1 MQDEFAFRP
10 DRRMGLIFHIAGSL
24 LFTLASLFGLWQ
36 ASQASIGLMF
46 MLYLLPAL
54 ASVIIVPILVYR
66 VYALQSA
73 VYILQREGIRVRW
86 GLRSEDI
93 PMDDVLWVH
102 PAAELSAP
110 LPLPALRWPGAVL
123 GKRHLAGGGEV
134 EFLAGNFRDML
145 YIATPGGGMV
155 ISPVAPDRFLET
167 FQRFTEMGSLT
178 PLPAR
183 SVYPAFLLAR
193 VWSAKLARGLL
204 LTCVLLGLAL
214 LVWVSLSIQG
224 RSQLHLGFRPDG
236 SPGDL
241 VPAVR
246 LMLLP
251 ILNSFFFL
259 VALFLGMLFFRRD
272 DSRPLAYILWL
283 GSALTNLIFLLAVF
297 FILKSG

>member
-10 DRRMGLIFHIAGSL
+10 DRRMGLIFHIAGIL

-46 MLYLLPAL
+46 MVYLLPVL
-54 ASVIIVPILVYR
+54 AAVIILPVLAYR
-66 VYALQSA
+66 VYALQTA
-73 VYILQREGIRVRW
+73 VYILEREGIRVRW

-102 PAAELSAP
+102 PVNELSAR
-110 LPLPALRWPGAVL
+110 LPLPALSMPGAVL
-123 GKRHLAGGGEV
+123 GKRHLAVGGEV

-145 YIATPGGGMV
+145 YIATPGGGIV
-155 ISPVAPDRFLET
+155 ISPAAPDRFLES
-167 FQRFTEMGSLT
+167 FERFTEMGSLS

-183 SVYPAFLLAR
+183 SIYPTFLLAR
-193 VWSAKLARGLL
+193 VWSSKLARVLL
-204 LTCVLLGLAL
+204 LTCISLGLAL

-224 RSQLHLGFRPDG
+224 RSEVHLGFQPDG
-236 SPGDL
+236 SPGGL
-241 VPAVR
+241 VPAVQ

-259 VALFLGMLFFRRD
+259 VALFLGMLFFRRE
-272 DSRPLAYILWL
+272 DSRPMAYVLWL
-283 GSALTNLIFLLAVF
+283 SSALTNLLFLMAVY

>member
-10 DRRMGLIFHIAGSL
+10 DRRMGLIFHIAGIL

-36 ASQASIGLMF
+36 ASQASIGMLF
-46 MLYLLPAL
+46 MLYLLPVL
-54 ASVIIVPILVYR
+54 AAVIIVPVLAYR
-66 VYALQSA
+66 VYALQTA
-73 VYILQREGIRVRW
+73 VYILEREGIRVRW

-93 PMDDVLWVH
+93 PMDDVQWMH

-110 LPLPALRWPGAVL
+110 LPMPALRMPGAVL
-123 GKRHLAGGGEV
+123 GKRRLPGGGEV
-134 EFLAGNFRDML
+134 EYLAGNFRDMV
-145 YIATPGGGMV
+145 YIATPGGGIV
-155 ISPVAPDRFLET
+155 ISPAAPDRFLET
-167 FQRFTEMGSLT
+167 FERFTEMGSLS

-183 SVYPAFLLAR
+183 SVYPTFLLAR
-193 VWSAKLARGLL
+193 VWSSRLARVLL
-204 LTCVLLGLAL
+204 LTCVTLGLAL

-224 RSQLHLGFRPDG
+224 RSEVHLGFQPDG

-241 VPAVR
+241 VPAVQ

-259 VALFLGMLFFRRD
+259 VALFLGMLFFRRE
-272 DSRPLAYILWL
+272 DSRPIAYVLWL
-283 GSALTNLIFLLAVF
+283 NSTLTNLLFLMAVY

>member
-10 DRRMGLIFHIAGSL
+10 DRRMGFIFHIAVSL

-46 MLYLLPAL
+46 MLYLLPVLVAI
-54 ASVIIVPILVYR
+54 IIVPVLAYR
-66 VYALQSA
+66 VYALQTA
-73 VYILQREGIRVRW
+73 VYILEREGIRVRW

-123 GKRHLAGGGEV
+123 GKRHLVSGGEV

-145 YIATPGGGMV
+145 YIATSGGGIV
-155 ISPVAPDRFLET
+155 ISPAAPDSFLET
-167 FQRFTEMGSLT
+167 FQRFTEMGSLS

-193 VWSAKLARGLL
+193 VWASKLARILL
-204 LTCVLLGLAL
+204 LSCVSLGLAL
-214 LVWVSLSIQG
+214 LVWVSLLIQG
-224 RSQLHLGFRPDG
+224 RSQVHLGFQPDG

-241 VPAVR
+241 VPAVQ

-259 VALFLGMLFFRRD
+259 VTLFLGMLFFRRE

-283 GSALTNLIFLLAVF
+283 VSVLTNLLFLLAVY

>member
-10 DRRMGLIFHIAGSL
+10 DRRMGLIFHIAASL
-24 LFTLASLFGLWQ
+24 LFALASLLGLWQ

-46 MLYLLPAL
+46 MLYLLPVL
-54 ASVIIVPILVYR
+54 AAVIIVPILAYR
-66 VYALQSA
+66 VYALQTA
-73 VYILQREGIRVRW
+73 VYILEREGIRVHW

-102 PAAELSAP
+102 PADELSAP
-110 LPLPALRWPGAVL
+110 LPLPVLRWPGSVL
-123 GKRHLAGGGEV
+123 GKRHLAGGGKV
-134 EFLAGNFRDML
+134 EFLAGNLRDML
-145 YIATPGGGMV
+145 YIATPSGGIV
-155 ISPVAPDRFLET
+155 ISPAAPDRFLET
-167 FQRFTEMGSLT
+167 FQRFTEMGSLS

-193 VWSAKLARGLL
+193 VWSSRLARVLL

-224 RSQLHLGFRPDG
+224 RSEMHLGFQPDG

-259 VALFLGMLFFRRD
+259 VALFLGMLFFRRE
-272 DSRPLAYILWL
+272 DSRPMAYILWMV
-283 GSALTNLIFLLAVF
+283 SVLTSLLFLLAVY

>member
-10 DRRMGLIFHIAGSL
+10 DRRMGYIFHIAGIL

-134 EFLAGNFRDML
+134 EFLAGNFHDML

-283 GSALTNLIFLLAVF
+283 GSALTNLLFLMAVF
-297 FILKSG
+297 YILKSG

>member
-54 ASVIIVPILVYR
+54 ASVIIVPILAYR

-283 GSALTNLIFLLAVF
+283 GSALTNLLFLMAVF
-297 FILKSG
+297 YILKSG

>member
-10 DRRMGLIFHIAGSL
+10 DRRMGLIFHIAGIL
-24 LFTLASLFGLWQ
+24 LITLVSLFGLWQ

-46 MLYLLPAL
+46 MLYLLPVL
-54 ASVIIVPILVYR
+54 AAVIIVPILAYR
-66 VYALQSA
+66 VYALQTA
-73 VYILQREGIRVRW
+73 VYILEREGLRVRW

-93 PMDDVLWVH
+93 PMDNVLWVH

-110 LPLPALRWPGAVL
+110 LPLPALRWPGVVL

-145 YIATPGGGMV
+145 YIAIPSGGIV
-155 ISPVAPDRFLET
+155 ISPAEPDRFLEI
-167 FQRFTEMGSLT
+167 FQRFTEMGSLS

-193 VWSAKLARGLL
+193 VWSSQLARILL
-204 LTCVLLGLAL
+204 LACVLLGLVL

-224 RSQLHLGFRPDG
+224 RSQLHLGYQPDG

-259 VALFLGMLFFRRD
+259 VALFLGMLFFRREE
-272 DSRPLAYILWL
+272 SRPMAYILWL
-283 GSALTNLIFLLAVF
+283 VNLMTNLLFLLAVF
-297 FILKSG
+297 FILRSS

>member
-24 LFTLASLFGLWQ
+24 LFALASLFGLWQ

-46 MLYLLPAL
+46 MLYLLPVL
-54 ASVIIVPILVYR
+54 AAVIIVPILAYR
-66 VYALQSA
+66 VYALQTA
-73 VYILQREGIRVRW
+73 VYILEREGIRVRW

-102 PAAELSAP
+102 PADELSAP
-110 LPLPALRWPGAVL
+110 LPLPVLRWPGSVL

-134 EFLAGNFRDML
+134 EFLAGNLRDML
-145 YIATPGGGMV
+145 YIATPGGGIA
-155 ISPVAPDRFLET
+155 ISPAAPDRFLET
-167 FQRFTEMGSLT
+167 FQRFTEMGSLS

-193 VWSAKLARGLL
+193 VWSSRLARVLL
-204 LTCVLLGLAL
+204 LTCILLGLAL

-224 RSQLHLGFRPDG
+224 HSEMHLGFQPDG

-259 VALFLGMLFFRRD
+259 VALFLGMLFFRRE
-272 DSRPLAYILWL
+272 DSRPMAYILWMV
-283 GSALTNLIFLLAVF
+283 SVLTSLLFLLAVY
-297 FILKSG
+297 FILKSS

>member
-36 ASQASIGLMF
+36 ASQASISLMF
-46 MLYLLPAL
+46 ILYLLPVL
-54 ASVIIVPILVYR
+54 AAVIIVPILAYR
-66 VYALQSA
+66 VYALQTA
-73 VYILQREGIRVRW
+73 VYILEREGIRVHW

-102 PAAELSAP
+102 PADELSAP
-110 LPLPALRWPGAVL
+110 LPLPVLRWPGSVL
-123 GKRHLAGGGEV
+123 GKRHLAGGGKV
-134 EFLAGNFRDML
+134 EFLAGNLRDML
-145 YIATPGGGMV
+145 YIATPSGGIV
-155 ISPVAPDRFLET
+155 ISPAAPDRFLET
-167 FQRFTEMGSLT
+167 FQRFTEMGSLS

-193 VWSAKLARGLL
+193 VWSSRLARVLL

-224 RSQLHLGFRPDG
+224 RSEMHLGFQPDG

-259 VALFLGMLFFRRD
+259 VALFLGMLFFRRE
-272 DSRPLAYILWL
+272 DSRPMAYILWMV
-283 GSALTNLIFLLAVF
+283 SVLTSLLFLLAVY

>member
-54 ASVIIVPILVYR
+54 ASVIIVPILAYR

-110 LPLPALRWPGAVL
+110 LPLPMLRWPGAVL

-155 ISPVAPDRFLET
+155 ISPDAPDRFLET
-167 FQRFTEMGSLT
+167 FRRFTEMGSLT

-283 GSALTNLIFLLAVF
+283 GSALTNLLFLMAVF
-297 FILKSG
+297 YILKSG

>member
-1 MQDEFAFRP
+1 
-10 DRRMGLIFHIAGSL
+10 
-24 LFTLASLFGLWQ
+24 
-36 ASQASIGLMF
+36 MF

-54 ASVIIVPILVYR
+54 ASVIIVPILAYR

-110 LPLPALRWPGAVL
+110 LPLPMLRWPGAVL

-145 YIATPGGGMV
+145 YIATPGGGLV
-155 ISPVAPDRFLET
+155 ISPAAPDRFLET

-283 GSALTNLIFLLAVF
+283 GSALTNLLFLLAVF
-297 FILKSG
+297 FILQNG

>member
-54 ASVIIVPILVYR
+54 ASVIIVPILAYR

-145 YIATPGGGMV
+145 YIATPGGGLV
-155 ISPVAPDRFLET
+155 ISPAAPDRFLET

-204 LTCVLLGLAL
+204 LTCFLLGLAL

-283 GSALTNLIFLLAVF
+283 GSALTNLLFLMAVF
-297 FILKSG
+297 YILKSG

>member
-10 DRRMGLIFHIAGSL
+10 ERRMGLIFHIAGSL

-36 ASQASIGLMF
+36 ASQASISLMF
-46 MLYLLPAL
+46 ILYLLPVL
-54 ASVIIVPILVYR
+54 AAVIIVPILAYR
-66 VYALQSA
+66 VYALQTA
-73 VYILQREGIRVRW
+73 VYILEREGIRVHW

-102 PAAELSAP
+102 PADELSAP
-110 LPLPALRWPGAVL
+110 LPLPVLRWPGSVL
-123 GKRHLAGGGEV
+123 GKRHLAGGGKV
-134 EFLAGNFRDML
+134 EFLAGNLRDML
-145 YIATPGGGMV
+145 YIATPSGGIV
-155 ISPVAPDRFLET
+155 ISPAAPDRFLET
-167 FQRFTEMGSLT
+167 FQRFTEMGSLS

-193 VWSAKLARGLL
+193 VWSSRLARVLL

-224 RSQLHLGFRPDG
+224 RSEMHLGFQPDG

-259 VALFLGMLFFRRD
+259 VALFLGMLFFRRE
-272 DSRPLAYILWL
+272 DSRPMAYILWMV
-283 GSALTNLIFLLAVF
+283 SVLTSLLFLLAVY

>member
-10 DRRMGLIFHIAGSL
+10 DRRMGLIFHIAVIL

-46 MLYLLPAL
+46 MLYLLPVMA
-54 ASVIIVPILVYR
+54 AVIIVPMLAYR
-66 VYALQSA
+66 VYALQTA
-73 VYILQREGIRVRW
+73 VYTLEREGIRVRW

-93 PMDDVLWVH
+93 PMDDVLWVSLV
-102 PAAELSAP
+102 AELSAP

-145 YIATPGGGMV
+145 YIATPGGGIV
-155 ISPVAPDRFLET
+155 VSPAAPERFMET
-167 FQRFTEMGSLT
+167 FQRFTEMGSLS
-178 PLPAR
+178 PLSSR

-193 VWSAKLARGLL
+193 VWSARPARILL

-214 LVWVSLSIQG
+214 LAWVSLSIQG
-224 RSQLHLGFRPDG
+224 RGEVHLGFQPDG

-259 VALFLGMLFFRRD
+259 VALLSGMLLFRRED
-272 DSRPLAYILWL
+272 TRPMAYVLWL
-283 GSALTNLIFLLAVF
+283 GSALTNLLFLMAFF
-297 FILKSG
+297 FILRSS

>member
-283 GSALTNLIFLLAVF
+283 GSALTNLLFLMAVF
-297 FILKSG
+297 YILKSG

>member
-1 MQDEFAFRP
+1 MQEEFAFRP
-10 DRRMGLIFHIAGSL
+10 DRRMGLIYHIAGGL

-36 ASQASIGLMF
+36 ASQASISLMF
-46 MLYLLPAL
+46 MLYLLPVLVA
-54 ASVIIVPILVYR
+54 VIIVPILAYR
-66 VYALQSA
+66 VYALQTA
-73 VYILQREGIRVRW
+73 VYILEREGIRVRW

-102 PAAELSAP
+102 PADELSAP
-110 LPLPALRWPGAVL
+110 LPLPVLRWPGSVL
-123 GKRHLAGGGEV
+123 GKRHLAGGGKV
-134 EFLAGNFRDML
+134 EFLAGNLRDML
-145 YIATPGGGMV
+145 YIATPGGGIV
-155 ISPVAPDRFLET
+155 ISPAAPDRFLET
-167 FQRFTEMGSLT
+167 FQRFTEMGSLS

-193 VWSAKLARGLL
+193 VWSSRLARVLL

-224 RSQLHLGFRPDG
+224 RSEVHLGFQPDG

-259 VALFLGMLFFRRD
+259 VALFLGMLFFRRE
-272 DSRPLAYILWL
+272 DSRPMAYILWMV
-283 GSALTNLIFLLAVF
+283 SVLTSLLFLLAVY
-297 FILKSG
+297 FILKSS